1 MEHKGIPYRIVQ
13 TACPTGFKW
22 TVELDTNWI
31 KTGFSFSK
39 GRAVLSAIRAID
51 LSLEARRRRPRSTP
65 ENDPETSI

>member
-22 TVELDTNWI
+22 TVELDANRI
-31 KTGFSFSK
+31 KAGFSFSK
-39 GRAVLSAIRAID
+39 GNAILSAMRAID
-51 LSLEARRRRPRSTP
+51 RSLEPRRRRSRSTP